1 MRRFVILLVV
11 MAAVCFALGVINTFF
26 GTNSLGVRALAKG
39 PETFWRGAS
48 GLLLFAITL
57 LMLQRDR
64 LR

>member
-1 MRRFVILLVV
+1 MRRFAVLLVV
-11 MAAVCFALGVINTFF
+11 LAALCFAIGVVNAFF
-26 GTNSLGVRALAKG
+26 GTSALGIRALAKG
-39 PETFWRGAS
+39 PETFWRGAT

>member
-1 MRRFVILLVV
+1 MRKAAILLVIL
-11 MAAVCFALGVINTFF
+11 AALCFAIGVVNTFW
-26 GTNSLGVRALAKG
+26 GRWALGIAALAKG
-39 PETFWRGAS
+39 PETFWRGAT

>member
-1 MRRFVILLVV
+1 MRRFVLLLVLL
-11 MAAVCFALGVINTFF
+11 AAVCFAIGVVNAFIGNSALGIRV
-26 GTNSLGVRALAKG
+26 LAKG
-39 PETFWRGAS
+39 PETFWRGAT

>member
-1 MRRFVILLVV
+1 MRRFVLLLVV
-11 MAAVCFALGVINTFF
+11 LAALCFLIGAVNAFF
-26 GTNSLGVRALAKG
+26 GTHSLGIRALAKG
-39 PETFWRGAS
+39 PETFWRGAT

>member
-1 MRRFVILLVV
+1 MRSFLWLLVLL
-11 MAAVCFALGVINTFF
+11 AAACFVVGVVHTFF
-26 GTNSLGVRALAKG
+26 GTSALGIRALAKG
-39 PETFWRGAS
+39 PETFWRGAT